1 MNFESAPIAP
11 ILDRIEAISDMIC
24 TFDHR
29 LAYTRNERTIE
40 VVFRSHT
47 GAVTAVVLAAEVRA
61 DATVE
66 VSASFASPSIT
77 EDRVTPAVQ
86 SIYAE
91 PLPLPIYAE
100 PLPLRGLEEA
110 LTAWLARWYGDCI
123 RRLSSSM

>member
-66 VSASFASPSIT
+66 VSASFASPSIA

-86 SIYAE
+86 SIYAK
-91 PLPLPIYAE
+91 